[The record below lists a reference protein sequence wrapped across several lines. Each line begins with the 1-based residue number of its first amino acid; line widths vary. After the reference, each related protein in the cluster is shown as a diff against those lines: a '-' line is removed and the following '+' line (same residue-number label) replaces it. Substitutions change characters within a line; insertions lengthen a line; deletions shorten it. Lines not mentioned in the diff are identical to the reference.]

1 MNERVRLGLGQRL
14 FVALQYALPQHL
26 LSGLVF
32 HLTRLRLGPVTQF
45 AIRAFTA
52 IFRVNMHEAAAS
64 HPGDYPSFNA
74 FFTRALRDGARPLDP
89 RPEAVLSPVD
99 GVVSQLGVIS
109 AARILQ
115 AKGRD
120 YSVAE
125 LLGGDVRLAESFD
138 GGAFATLYLAPRDY
152 HRIHMPVDG
161 RLRESIHVPGRLFS
175 VNLTTAAAVPRLFA
189 RIERLVCSFDT
200 DLGPMAL
207 VLVGAIFVG
216 SIETIWSGLV
226 TPPRARELVRRR
238 ANAGMPVLQ
247 RGTEMGRFNMGS
259 TVILLLPRDRVRWDP
274 AIAPG
279 AAVRCG
285 SALGLWR
292 SRHARAVHPAPK
304 SQ

>member
-32 HLTRLRLGPVTQF
+32 HLTRLRLGPLSRL
-45 AIRAFTA
+45 AIRIFIKA
-52 IFRVNMHEAAAS
+52 FRVDMREASAQDPRA
-64 HPGDYPSFNA
+64 YPSFNA
-74 FFTRALRDGARPLDP
+74 FFTRALRAGVRPLDP

-99 GVVSQLGVIS
+99 GIVSQLGIIS
-109 AARILQ
+109 GGRVLQ

-120 YSVAE
+120 FSVAE
-125 LLGGDVRLAESFD
+125 LLGGDVRLAADFD
-138 GGAFATLYLAPRDY
+138 GGAFATLYLSPRDY
-152 HRIHMPVDG
+152 HRIHMPLDG
-161 RLRESIHVPGRLFS
+161 RLRETILVPGRLFS
-175 VNLTTAAAVPRLFA
+175 VNPTTAAAVPRLFA
-189 RIERLVCSFDT
+189 RNERLVCLFDT
-200 DLGPMAL
+200 ELGPAAL

-216 SIETIWSGLV
+216 SIETVWSGLV
-226 TPPRARELVRRR
+226 TPPRARALARTR